1 MPSHPIRRTDRDL
14 CTRPTRL
21 GARACRAQAAAL
33 AFDDREDSM
42 TFESLG
48 LPEPVTRALADAG
61 YDAPTTVQ
69 PRPFRRRS
77 PAPT

>member
-1 MPSHPIRRTDRDL
+1 MPSHTIRRTDRDL
-14 CTRPTRL
+14 CTRHEA

-33 AFDDREDSM
+33 AFDDREDFMS
-42 TFESLG
+42 FESLG
-48 LPEPVTRALADAG
+48 LPEPVTRAVADAG

-69 PRPFRRRS
+69 PPPSRRRS